1 MKNKKTIFCLAI
13 ACVVLVLVLT
23 IDIGMTKNRIEKD
36 ADKDRDVFTTYVEK
50 EISKDIAA
58 FLFYD
63 KERKIH
69 DTRIYVNYPGLSF
82 GYFFKYGGN
91 SPEVENGVGLFEMD
105 KIPAVA
111 YVSMN
116 KPEVSHMI
124 VGSGDAEELIVID
137 SDKPFAVVVEKELG
151 MVRIF
156 DKNDEL
162 VEPIVM

>member
-13 ACVVLVLVLT
+13 ACVVLVLALT

-50 EISKDIAA
+50 EISKDMAA
-58 FLFYD
+58 LLFYNKD
-63 KERKIH
+63 TREH
-69 DTRIYVNYPGLSF
+69 DVRIYVNYPGLSF

-105 KIPAVA
+105 NLPAVA

-124 VGSGDAEELIVID
+124 IGSGDAEELIVID
-137 SDKPFAVVVEKELG
+137 SDKPFAVVVEKDLG

-162 VEPIVM
+162 VNPIVM

>member
-1 MKNKKTIFCLAI
+1 MRNKKTIFCLAI
-13 ACVVLVLVLT
+13 ACVAMVLVLT
-23 IDIGMTKNRIEKD
+23 VDIGMTKNRVEKD
-36 ADKDRDVFTTYVEK
+36 ANKDRDVFAAYVEK
-50 EISKDIAA
+50 EVSKDMVA

-63 KERKIH
+63 KDTREH
-69 DTRIYVNYPGLSF
+69 DVRIYVNEPGLSF

-91 SPEVENGVGLFEMD
+91 SPEVEEGVGVFEIEN
-105 KIPAVA
+105 IPAVS

>member
-1 MKNKKTIFCLAI
+1 MENKKTIFCLTI
-13 ACVVLVLVLT
+13 VCTVLILALT
-23 IDIGMTKNRIEKD
+23 VDIGMTKNRIEKD
-36 ADKDRDVFTTYVEK
+36 VDKDRDVFATYVEK
-50 EISKDIAA
+50 ETSKDIAA
-58 FLFYD
+58 FLF
-63 KERKIH
+63 
-69 DTRIYVNYPGLSF
+69 PGLSF

>member
-1 MKNKKTIFCLAI
+1 MEMKKTMI
-13 ACVVLVLVLT
+13 AFVAVLIILVLT
-23 IDIGMTKNRIEKD
+23 LTVDIGMTKKQVEKD
-36 ADKDRDVFTTYVEK
+36 ANKERDVFTTYVEK
-50 EISKDIAA
+50 EISKDMAA
-58 FLFYD
+58 ILFYD
-63 KERKIH
+63 KETKKH
-69 DTRIYVNYPGLSF
+69 DVRIYLNRPGLSF
-82 GYFFKYGGN
+82 GYFFTYGGN
-91 SPEVENGVGLFEMD
+91 SPEVEEGVGVFEQD
-105 KIPAVA
+105 NIPAVA

-124 VGSGDAEELIVID
+124 IGSGDAEELIVID

>member
-1 MKNKKTIFCLAI
+1 MEMKKTMI
-13 ACVVLVLVLT
+13 AFAAVLIILVLT
-23 IDIGMTKNRIEKD
+23 LTVDIGMTKKQVEKD
-36 ADKDRDVFTTYVEK
+36 ANKERDVFT
-50 EISKDIAA
+50 
-58 FLFYD
+58 
-63 KERKIH
+63 
-69 DTRIYVNYPGLSF
+69 
-82 GYFFKYGGN
+82 YGGN
-91 SPEVENGVGLFEMD
+91 SPEVEEGVGVFEQD
-105 KIPAVA
+105 NIPAVA

-124 VGSGDAEELIVID
+124 IGSGDAEELIVIN